1 MPEIAD
7 VFRRH
12 GQAYIDKYGQAMPP
26 SHLRAITDIM
36 NCRTEALG
44 GHVFVC
50 QECSQATYS
59 YHSCKNRACPK
70 CHAND
75 TEIWLEKRKQDILP
89 IPYFHVT
96 ITLPEP
102 WRDIVRANQK
112 DLYSIL
118 MKAAAKAISKL
129 AADKKFV
136 GGMVGIMAVLHT
148 WTRTMVYH
156 PHVHCLVTGGG
167 VCRDETRWLPSRDG
181 YLFPKRALSKLFRG
195 IFIDMVRTIRPDVEI
210 PQMPTSGKWVA
221 HVKDAGQGTQA
232 VLAYL
237 ARYVHR
243 TAIVNSRILDVTD
256 EQVTFAYQDN
266 RDQRRKSIRLD
277 PEEFIRRFLQHI
289 PPKGFHRVRYYGL
302 WSTAKQSLLKKIRL
316 TMALAMPP
324 EENPGQKEPQNV
336 RDGKA
341 IHPMEERICPHCKK
355 GRLIWK
361 EALAPAIKRPP

>member
-12 GQAYIDKYGQAMPP
+12 GQAYIEKYGQTMPQ
-26 SHLRAITDIM
+26 SHLRAMADIM

-50 QECSQATYS
+50 RECEQTTYS

-70 CHAND
+70 CHTND
-75 TEIWLEKRKQDILP
+75 TDIWLEKRKQDILP
-89 IPYFHVT
+89 TPYFHVT
-96 ITLPEP
+96 NTLPEG
-102 WRDIVRANQK
+102 WRNIVRANQK

-118 MKAAAKAISKL
+118 MKAAAKAIGKL
-129 AADKKFV
+129 AADKKYV
-136 GGMVGIMAVLHT
+136 GGQVGIMAVLHT

-167 VCRDETRWLPSRDG
+167 VSKGGQHWHSSPDG

-195 IFIDMVRTIRPDVEI
+195 IFIDMVRKIRPDIEI
-210 PQMPTSGKWVA
+210 PKATTSAKWVA
-221 HVKDAGQGTQA
+221 HVKDAGHGTEA

-243 TAIVNSRILDVTD
+243 TAIVNSRILDVND
-256 EQVTFAYQDN
+256 ERVTFTYRDN
-266 RDQRRKSIRLD
+266 RDQRRKSISLD

-302 WSTAKQSLLKKIRL
+302 WSTAKQSLLKDIQR
-316 TMALAMPP
+316 TMTLSTPP
-324 EENPGQKEPQNV
+324 EEIPGQKEPQNV
-336 RDGKA
+336 NDEKGM
-341 IHPMEERICPHCKK
+341 HPMEGRICPLCKK
-355 GRLIWK
+355 GTLNWAGTVTPNRVK
-361 EALAPAIKRPP
+361 PP